1 MFKKIVIL
9 PIRFYQVAL
18 SPFLGKNC
26 RFEPTCSEY
35 AITAINRYGIIRGMY
50 LFMKRIIRCHPFG
63 GDGCDP
69 VPEDWRQKAQGR

>member
-1 MFKKIVIL
+1 MFKKIVIA

-35 AITAINRYGIIRGMY
+35 AIIAINRYGIIRGMW
-50 LFMKRIIRCHPFG
+50 LFMKRIVRCNPFG
-63 GDGCDP
+63 GCGSDP
-69 VPEDWRQKAQGR
+69 VP